1 MGLLL
6 LSGDD
11 GRAEATAS
19 ACSCVIVLL
28 PLPILVCGGT
38 NAVAVSGRDAKASDD
53 ASFMVMER
61 LRRLLDR
68 NGMLRDGSLKEFMMY
83 WVWTSPPPTYLHN
96 DESSLH
102 GVHLIEL
109 AIGCLVTGDDG

>member
-1 MGLLL
+1 MSPAIRSGELDGYKPRGSKMGLLL

-38 NAVAVSGRDAKASDD
+38 NAVAVSGRDA
-53 ASFMVMER
+53 R
-61 LRRLLDR
+61 
-68 NGMLRDGSLKEFMMY
+68 
-83 WVWTSPPPTYLHN
+83 
-96 DESSLH
+96 
-102 GVHLIEL
+102 
-109 AIGCLVTGDDG
+109 